1 SDRMGC
7 THPPYNNNNIY
18 GFTYIPPLKGVD
30 NQEKQLLSGGRIMQD
45 TLQRY
50 KDYLCGEHDNENTR
64 DSKIT
69 AIRIFLRRT
78 KEIIN
83 QETLQEFKI
92 WFNKHYQHN
101 SRNNRINSLNQFF
114 RWIGQ
119 PELQMKHIG
128 FIETNQ
134 HALNEQ
140 EMDLLIT
147 LSEQNPLEHL
157 IIMLLFDGPLRPSE
171 IINIQINQREKDIL
185 YLKNTKTGNKDKI
198 LSPEIQK
205 AWDNY
210 LQIRPQPKPGNE
222 QYLILKDKYKQKG
235 YKYQDTD
242 PINDMIHNVVRLAGI
257 QKTVTAYTIRRTSG
271 TLRANKYSKYYI
283 GDPKLLQMF
292 FGHTC
297 FSTTMRYIRIT
308 DEDLRRYHDEQQRIR
323 CKSEVSGIN
332 TEVSDINLIYSP
344 QDLNIYNEGD
354 DNSSVSFSCS
364 FSFIDFLTVLPTIN
378 NIFSARG
385 IPGLAL
391 IQVQFLNRDIGEG
404 CSSNDLF
411 ASELF
416 LNNNDELF
424 SPSPFSSQG
433 GF

>member
-1 SDRMGC
+1 
-7 THPPYNNNNIY
+7 
-18 GFTYIPPLKGVD
+18 
-30 NQEKQLLSGGRIMQD
+30 
-45 TLQRY
+45 
-50 KDYLCGEHDNENTR
+50 
-64 DSKIT
+64 
-69 AIRIFLRRT
+69 
-78 KEIIN
+78 
-83 QETLQEFKI
+83 
-92 WFNKHYQHN
+92 
-101 SRNNRINSLNQFF
+101 
-114 RWIGQ
+114 
-119 PELQMKHIG
+119 MKHIG

-157 IIMLLFDGPLRPSE
+157 IILLLFDGPLRPSE

-185 YLKNTKTGNKDKI
+185 YLNNTKTGNKHKI